1 MNEECLFSE
10 RRSATVPVVVKL
22 KNILAER
29 NMSQRE
35 LARLTGLR
43 PNTIS
48 HLCSNE
54 VDRVHLS
61 TFEIICKALDIQLHE
76 LIVMEDD

>member
-1 MNEECLFSE
+1 M
-10 RRSATVPVVVKL
+10 PVVVKL
-22 KNILAER
+22 REILAQR

-48 HLCSNE
+48 HLCSDE

-61 TFEIICKALDIQLHE
+61 TFETICKTLDIPLHE
-76 LIVMEDD
+76 LIVLQDE

>member
-1 MNEECLFSE
+1 M
-10 RRSATVPVVVKL
+10 PVVVRL
-22 KNILAER
+22 KDILAER

-61 TFEIICKALDIQLHE
+61 TFEIICKTLGIELHE
-76 LIVMEDD
+76 LIVMEE

>member
-1 MNEECLFSE
+1 M
-10 RRSATVPVVVKL
+10 PVVVKL
-22 KNILAER
+22 KEILAKR

-61 TFEIICKALDIQLHE
+61 TFEIICKTLDIELHE
-76 LIVMEDD
+76 LIVMKD

>member
-1 MNEECLFSE
+1 M
-10 RRSATVPVVVKL
+10 PIIVKL
-22 KNILAER
+22 KEILDQR

-48 HLCSNE
+48 HLCSSQ

-61 TFEIICKALDIQLHE
+61 TFETICKTLDIELHE
-76 LIVMEDD
+76 LLVLEEE

>member
-1 MNEECLFSE
+1 MKVGVSL
-10 RRSATVPVVVKL
+10 PVVVKL
-22 KNILAER
+22 KEILAER

-35 LARLTGLR
+35 LSRLTGLR

-48 HLCSNE
+48 HLCSSG

-61 TFEIICKALDIQLHE
+61 TFDIICKALNISLSE
-76 LIVMEDD
+76 LVVQEDNKI

>member
-1 MNEECLFSE
+1 M
-10 RRSATVPVVVKL
+10 PVRVRL
-22 KNILAER
+22 KQILADR

-61 TFEIICKALDIQLHE
+61 TFDIICQTLNININE
-76 LIVMEDD
+76 LIVEDKN

>member
-1 MNEECLFSE
+1 M
-10 RRSATVPVVVKL
+10 PVVVKL
-22 KNILAER
+22 KDILAER

-61 TFEIICKALDIQLHE
+61 TFEVICKTLDIQLHE
-76 LIVMEDD
+76 LIVVED

>member
-1 MNEECLFSE
+1 M
-10 RRSATVPVVVKL
+10 PVVVKL
-22 KNILAER
+22 KDILAER
-29 NMSQRE
+29 NLSQRE

-61 TFEIICKALDIQLHE
+61 TFEVICKTLDIQLHE
-76 LIVMEDD
+76 LIVMED

>member
-1 MNEECLFSE
+1 M
-10 RRSATVPVVVKL
+10 PVIVRL
-22 KNILAER
+22 KEILAEK

-61 TFEIICKALDIQLHE
+61 TFDIISKTLNVSLNE
-76 LIVMEDD
+76 LIVRVDD

>member
-1 MNEECLFSE
+1 
-10 RRSATVPVVVKL
+10 
-22 KNILAER
+22 
-29 NMSQRE
+29 MSQRE

-61 TFEIICKALDIQLHE
+61 TFDIISKTLNVSLNE
-76 LIVMEDD
+76 LIVRVDD

>member
-1 MNEECLFSE
+1 MPI
-10 RRSATVPVVVKL
+10 AVKL
-22 KNILAER
+22 KEILEQR

-35 LARLTGLR
+35 LARITGLR

-48 HLCSNE
+48 HLCSSH

-61 TFEIICKALDIQLHE
+61 TFEIICKTLNIDLHD
-76 LIVMEDD
+76 LLVLEDN

>member
-1 MNEECLFSE
+1 M
-10 RRSATVPVVVKL
+10 PVVVRL
-22 KNILAER
+22 KEILAEK

-35 LARLTGLR
+35 LARLAGLR

-48 HLCSNE
+48 HLCSNN

-61 TFEIICKALDIQLHE
+61 TFEIICKTLKISLNE
-76 LIVMEDD
+76 LLVLEDD

>member
-1 MNEECLFSE
+1 M
-10 RRSATVPVVVKL
+10 PVIVKL
-22 KNILAER
+22 KEILAER

-48 HLCSNE
+48 HLCSSE

-61 TFEIICKALDIQLHE
+61 TFEVICKTLDIPLHE
-76 LIVMEDD
+76 LIILEDK

>member
-1 MNEECLFSE
+1 M
-10 RRSATVPVVVKL
+10 PVIVKL
-22 KNILAER
+22 KDILAER

-35 LARLTGLR
+35 LSRLTGLR

-48 HLCSNE
+48 HLCSSG

-61 TFEIICKALDIQLHE
+61 TFDIICKALDIQLHD
-76 LIVMEDD
+76 LIVIEEESAARLHD

>member
-1 MNEECLFSE
+1 M
-10 RRSATVPVVVKL
+10 PVVVKL
-22 KNILAER
+22 KEILAER

-48 HLCSNE
+48 HLCSSE

-61 TFEIICKALDIQLHE
+61 TFEIICKKLDIPLHD
-76 LIVMEDD
+76 LIVLEDE

>member
-1 MNEECLFSE
+1 M
-10 RRSATVPVVVKL
+10 PVVVRL
-22 KNILAER
+22 KEILAER

-35 LARLTGLR
+35 LARLAGLR

-48 HLCSNE
+48 HLCSND

-61 TFEIICKALDIQLHE
+61 TFDIICKTLNISLNE
-76 LIVMEDD
+76 LLVQEDD

>member
-1 MNEECLFSE
+1 M
-10 RRSATVPVVVKL
+10 PIIVKL
-22 KNILAER
+22 QEILDQR

-48 HLCSNE
+48 HLCSSQ

-61 TFEIICKALDIQLHE
+61 TFETICKTLDIELHE
-76 LIVMEDD
+76 LLVLEGE

>member
-1 MNEECLFSE
+1 M
-10 RRSATVPVVVKL
+10 PVVVKL
-22 KNILAER
+22 KEILAER

-48 HLCSNE
+48 HLCSSD

-61 TFEIICKALDIQLHE
+61 TFDIICKTLNISLSEILVQE
-76 LIVMEDD
+76 EN

>member
-1 MNEECLFSE
+1 M
-10 RRSATVPVVVKL
+10 PIIVKL
-22 KNILAER
+22 KEILAER

-61 TFEIICKALDIQLHE
+61 TFEVICKTLDIELHD
-76 LIVMEDD
+76 LIVMEDE

>member
-1 MNEECLFSE
+1 L
-10 RRSATVPVVVKL
+10 PVVVRL
-22 KNILAER
+22 KEILAER

-35 LARLTGLR
+35 LARLAGLR

-48 HLCSNE
+48 HLCSND

-61 TFEIICKALDIQLHE
+61 TFDIICKTLNISLNE
-76 LIVMEDD
+76 LLVQEDD

>member
-1 MNEECLFSE
+1 M
-10 RRSATVPVVVKL
+10 PVVVKL
-22 KNILAER
+22 KEILAER

-48 HLCSNE
+48 HLCSNG

-61 TFEIICKALDIQLHE
+61 TFEIICKTLNIELHE
-76 LIVMEDD
+76 LIVMED

>member
-1 MNEECLFSE
+1 M
-10 RRSATVPVVVKL
+10 PVVVKL
-22 KNILAER
+22 KNILTER

-61 TFEIICKALDIQLHE
+61 KFEVICKALDIQLHE
-76 LIVMEDD
+76 LIVMEDE

>member
-1 MNEECLFSE
+1 M
-10 RRSATVPVVVKL
+10 PVVVKL
-22 KNILAER
+22 KEILAER

-61 TFEIICKALDIQLHE
+61 TFDIICKTLNISLNE
-76 LIVMEDD
+76 LLVQEDD

>member
-1 MNEECLFSE
+1 M
-10 RRSATVPVVVKL
+10 PVVVKL
-22 KNILAER
+22 KEILAER

-35 LARLTGLR
+35 LARLAGLR

-48 HLCSNE
+48 HLCSSD

-61 TFEIICKALDIQLHE
+61 TFETICKILDIPLHE
-76 LIVMEDD
+76 LIVLEDE

>member
-1 MNEECLFSE
+1 M
-10 RRSATVPVVVKL
+10 PVVVKL
-22 KNILAER
+22 KEILAER
-29 NMSQRE
+29 KMSQRE
-35 LARLTGLR
+35 LARITGLR

-61 TFEIICKALDIQLHE
+61 TFEVICKTLDIQLHE
-76 LIVMEDD
+76 LIVMED